1 MNAQYSSASKDRQV
15 PKLSAWV
22 LISFLMLSAQAA
34 ASDQIYQDPDV
45 FISDAFDSRPHPKVL
60 WLTLDAQTELGRILG
75 HPPTQL
81 RQRYWEDGIKS
92 VWILEEIGKEE
103 PITAGFVIANG
114 RIDHARVL
122 VYRESRGSEVRYPS
136 FLRQFKDAT
145 LTAGAQ
151 LSHRIDGISGATL
164 SVSALERL
172 ARAALYLDRVSRRQ

>member
-1 MNAQYSSASKDRQV
+1 VPDPLPTELNAEIIRPSR
-15 PKLSAWV
+15 
-22 LISFLMLSAQAA
+22 ISFLTLSAHAVA
-34 ASDQIYQDPDV
+34 LEQIYQDPEV
-45 FISDAFDSRPHPKVL
+45 FISDAFGSRPQPKVL
-60 WLTLDAQTELGRILG
+60 WLTAAAQAEIARILG

-81 RQRYWEDGIKS
+81 RQRYWADGAKS

-145 LTAGAQ
+145 LTSDAQ
-151 LSHRIDGISGATL
+151 LSHAIDGISEPRCRYPRSNGC
-164 SVSALERL
+164 
-172 ARAALYLDRVSRRQ
+172 ARRPLP

>member
-1 MNAQYSSASKDRQV
+1 M

-22 LISFLMLSAQAA
+22 LISFLTLSAHAVA
-34 ASDQIYQDPDV
+34 LEQIYQDPEV
-45 FISDAFDSRPHPKVL
+45 FISDAFGTRPQPKVL
-60 WLTLDAQTELGRILG
+60 WLTSPAQAEIARILG

-81 RQRYWEDGIKS
+81 RQRYWADGIKS

-136 FLRQFKDAT
+136 FLRQFNDAT
-145 LTAGAQ
+145 LTSDAQ
-151 LSHRIDGISGATL
+151 LSRAIDGISGATL

-172 ARAALYLDRVSRRQ
+172 ARVALYLDRLSRRQ